1 MPISCLLAVP
11 LLILLQNGAH
21 ADEVR
26 LKNGD
31 RISGSIINKQGDTL
45 TVKTSYAGNIIL
57 AWDMVDSFTTDGPVR
72 FEFSDD
78 TTINGKAAT
87 AESGTVKIVGNEY
100 LALRPIALKEIR
112 TISTAPPEAKQVKLS
127 GKINIGLDIS
137 KGNSD
142 NERIH
147 LDGEMTA
154 RTKKNRFRA
163 GGSFDRLKD
172 SGIETEANTTAYMK
186 YDHFLDTKWY
196 LSANTAL
203 TKDKYKDLNLRTL
216 IGLAVGYQFLESEKT
231 NLAVEAGLNYTNE
244 DHIDQE
250 DESYPA
256 ARWALNYDRYLFQD
270 LTQFFHSHEIYF
282 GLEDAEDI
290 NLRAQTGF
298 RVPLVHTI
306 NASIQYNI
314 DWDNT
319 PARNTKKTD
328 EKYLFALGYFW

>member
-100 LALRPIALKEIR
+100 LALRSIALKEIR